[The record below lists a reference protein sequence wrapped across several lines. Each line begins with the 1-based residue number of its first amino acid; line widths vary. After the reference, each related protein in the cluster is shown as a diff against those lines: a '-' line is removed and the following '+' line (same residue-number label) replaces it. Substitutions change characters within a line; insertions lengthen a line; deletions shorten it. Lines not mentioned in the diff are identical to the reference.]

1 MYELQQICRFMEQW
15 APPALAEEWDNPG
28 LLVDAGS
35 LVRRVLVTLDIT
47 PAVVGEAHRL
57 GCQLVVSHHPV
68 IFKPVRRLQSAD
80 AAFLLARYGI
90 SALCAHTNLDAAEG
104 CVNDVLAG
112 LLELE
117 DVQPLE
123 GLGRVGDRDSISPA
137 QLAEQVGKLLG
148 APVLLADAGLPITRV
163 AVVGG
168 SGGEFFEAAAR
179 AGAQCLVTG
188 EASHHHGLDAL
199 EQGVSVIV
207 AGHFATEWPIV
218 PEMARRLRQA
228 FGELEVLV
236 SGSNRPPFHLAGR

>member
-47 PAVVGEAHRL
+47 PAVVEEAHRL

-104 CVNDVLAG
+104 GVNDVLAG

-137 QLAEQVGKLLG
+137 QLAEQVGKLLNT
-148 APVLLADAGLPITRV
+148 PVLLADAGLPITRV

-218 PEMARRLRQA
+218 PEMARRLRQV

>member
-28 LLVDAGS
+28 LLVDAGT

-47 PAVVGEAHRL
+47 PAVVEEAHRL

-68 IFKPVRRLQSAD
+68 IFKPVRRLQQGD

-90 SALCAHTNLDAAEG
+90 SALCAHTNLDAAYG
-104 CVNDVLAG
+104 GVNEVLAG
-112 LLELE
+112 RLER
-117 DVQPLE
+117 DMVQPLE
-123 GLGRVGDRDSISPA
+123 GRGRVGDRESISPA
-137 QLAEQVGKLLG
+137 QLAEQVGRLLN
-148 APVLLADAGLPITRV
+148 APVLLADAGRPVTRV

-168 SGGEFFEAAAR
+168 SGGEFFAAAAQ

-199 EQGVSVIV
+199 DQGVSLIV
-207 AGHFATEWPIV
+207 AGHFATEWPVV

-228 FGELEVLV
+228 FGGLEVLI
-236 SGSNRPPFHLAGR
+236 SGSNRPPFHPVGR

>member
-47 PAVVGEAHRL
+47 PAVVEEAHRL

-104 CVNDVLAG
+104 GVNDVLAG

-137 QLAEQVGKLLG
+137 QLAEQVGKLLNT
-148 APVLLADAGLPITRV
+148 PVLLADAGLPITRV

-228 FGELEVLV
+228 FGELEVLA

>member
-47 PAVVGEAHRL
+47 PAVVEEAHRL

-104 CVNDVLAG
+104 GVNDVLAG

-137 QLAEQVGKLLG
+137 QLAEQVGKLLN

-168 SGGEFFEAAAR
+168 SGGEFFEAAVQ
-179 AGAQCLVTG
+179 AGAQCLITG

>member
-47 PAVVGEAHRL
+47 PAVVEEAHRL

-68 IFKPVRRLQSAD
+68 IFKPVRRLQSTD

-104 CVNDVLAG
+104 GVNDVLAG
-112 LLELE
+112 LLKLE

-137 QLAEQVGKLLG
+137 QLAEQVGKLLN

>member
-47 PAVVGEAHRL
+47 PAVVEEAHRL

-104 CVNDVLAG
+104 GVNDVLAG

-137 QLAEQVGKLLG
+137 QLAEQVGKLLNT
-148 APVLLADAGLPITRV
+148 PVLLADAGRPITRV

-228 FGELEVLV
+228 FGELEVLA

>member
-47 PAVVGEAHRL
+47 PAVVEEAHRL

-104 CVNDVLAG
+104 GVNYVLAG

-117 DVQPLE
+117 NVQPLD

-137 QLAEQVGKLLG
+137 QLAEQVGKLLN

-168 SGGEFFEAAAR
+168 SGGEFFEAAAQ

>member
-47 PAVVGEAHRL
+47 PAVVEEAHRL

-104 CVNDVLAG
+104 GVNDVLAG

-137 QLAEQVGKLLG
+137 QLAEQVGKLLS
-148 APVLLADAGLPITRV
+148 APVLLADAGHPITRV

-168 SGGEFFEAAAR
+168 SGGEFFEAAAQ

-199 EQGVSVIV
+199 EQGVSLIV

>member
-47 PAVVGEAHRL
+47 PAVVEEAHRL

-104 CVNDVLAG
+104 GVNDVLAG

-123 GLGRVGDRDSISPA
+123 DLGRVGDRDSISPA
-137 QLAEQVGKLLG
+137 QLAEQVGKLLNT
-148 APVLLADAGLPITRV
+148 PVLLADAGLPITRV

>member
-47 PAVVGEAHRL
+47 PAVVEEAHRL

-68 IFKPVRRLQSAD
+68 IFKPVRRLQSTD

-104 CVNDVLAG
+104 GVNDVLAG

-117 DVQPLE
+117 NVQPLE

-137 QLAEQVGKLLG
+137 QLAEQVGKLLN

-168 SGGEFFEAAAR
+168 SGGEFFEAAAQ

>member
-47 PAVVGEAHRL
+47 SAVVEEAHRL

-104 CVNDVLAG
+104 GVNDVLAG

-137 QLAEQVGKLLG
+137 QLAEQVGKLLNT
-148 APVLLADAGLPITRV
+148 PVLLADAGLPITRV

>member
-47 PAVVGEAHRL
+47 PAVVEEAHRL

-68 IFKPVRRLQSAD
+68 IFKPVRRLQSTD

-104 CVNDVLAG
+104 GVNDVLAG

-137 QLAEQVGKLLG
+137 QLAEQVGKLLN
-148 APVLLADAGLPITRV
+148 APVLLADAGRPITRV

-168 SGGEFFEAAAR
+168 SGGEFFEAAAQ

-199 EQGVSVIV
+199 EQGVSLIV

>member
-47 PAVVGEAHRL
+47 PAVVEEAHRL

-104 CVNDVLAG
+104 GVNDVLAG

-137 QLAEQVGKLLG
+137 RLAEQVGKLLG

>member
-47 PAVVGEAHRL
+47 PAVVEEAHRL

-104 CVNDVLAG
+104 GVNDVLAG

-123 GLGRVGDRDSISPA
+123 GLGRV
-137 QLAEQVGKLLG
+137 
-148 APVLLADAGLPITRV
+148 
-163 AVVGG
+163 
-168 SGGEFFEAAAR
+168 
-179 AGAQCLVTG
+179 VTG
-188 EASHHHGLDAL
+188 IPSLPPSWPNRWASCSILRCC
-199 EQGVSVIV
+199 
-207 AGHFATEWPIV
+207 WPT
-218 PEMARRLRQA
+218 PACPLPGWRW
-228 FGELEVLV
+228 
-236 SGSNRPPFHLAGR
+236 

>member
-47 PAVVGEAHRL
+47 PAVVEEAHRL

-104 CVNDVLAG
+104 GVNDVLAG

-137 QLAEQVGKLLG
+137 QLSEQVGKLLNT
-148 APVLLADAGLPITRV
+148 PVLLADAGLPITRV

>member
-47 PAVVGEAHRL
+47 PAVVEEAHRL

-104 CVNDVLAG
+104 GVNDVLAG

-137 QLAEQVGKLLG
+137 QLAEQVGKLLN

-168 SGGEFFEAAAR
+168 SGGEFFEAAAQ

>member
-47 PAVVGEAHRL
+47 PAVVEEAHRQ

-104 CVNDVLAG
+104 GVNDVLAG

-123 GLGRVGDRDSISPA
+123 GLGRVGDRDSISPT

-168 SGGEFFEAAAR
+168 SGGEFFEAAAQ

>member
-47 PAVVGEAHRL
+47 PAVVEEAHRL

-104 CVNDVLAG
+104 GVNDVLAG

-137 QLAEQVGKLLG
+137 QLAEQVGKLLNT
-148 APVLLADAGLPITRV
+148 PVLLADAGRPITRV

-236 SGSNRPPFHLAGR
+236 SASNRPPFHLAGR

>member
-47 PAVVGEAHRL
+47 PAVVEEAHRL
-57 GCQLVVSHHPV
+57 GCQLVMSHHPV

-104 CVNDVLAG
+104 GVNDVLAG

-123 GLGRVGDRDSISPA
+123 GLGRVGDQDSISPA
-137 QLAEQVGKLLG
+137 QLAEQVGKLLNT
-148 APVLLADAGLPITRV
+148 PVLLADAGLPITRV

-168 SGGEFFEAAAR
+168 SGGDFFEAAAR

>member
-47 PAVVGEAHRL
+47 PAVVEEAHRL

-104 CVNDVLAG
+104 GVNDVLAG

-148 APVLLADAGLPITRV
+148 VPVLLADAGLPITRV

-228 FGELEVLV
+228 FGELEVLA

>member
-47 PAVVGEAHRL
+47 PAVVEEAHRL

-104 CVNDVLAG
+104 GVNDVLAG

-137 QLAEQVGKLLG
+137 QLAEQVGKLLNT
-148 APVLLADAGLPITRV
+148 PVLLADAGLPITRV

>member
-47 PAVVGEAHRL
+47 PAVVEEAHRL

-104 CVNDVLAG
+104 GVNDVLAG

-137 QLAEQVGKLLG
+137 QLAEQVGKLLNT
-148 APVLLADAGLPITRV
+148 PVLLADAGLPITRV

-236 SGSNRPPFHLAGR
+236 SGSNCPPFHLAGR

>member
-47 PAVVGEAHRL
+47 PAVVEEAHRL

-104 CVNDVLAG
+104 GVNDVLAG

-137 QLAEQVGKLLG
+137 QLAEQVGKLLNT
-148 APVLLADAGLPITRV
+148 PVLLADAGLPITRV

-199 EQGVSVIV
+199 EQRVSVIV

>member
-47 PAVVGEAHRL
+47 PAVVEEAHRL

-104 CVNDVLAG
+104 GVNDVLAG

-117 DVQPLE
+117 DVQLLE

-137 QLAEQVGKLLG
+137 QLAEQVGKLLNT
-148 APVLLADAGLPITRV
+148 PVLLADAGLPITRV

>member
-47 PAVVGEAHRL
+47 PAVVEEAHRL
-57 GCQLVVSHHPV
+57 GCQLVMSHHPV

-104 CVNDVLAG
+104 GVNDVLAG

-123 GLGRVGDRDSISPA
+123 GLGRVGDQDSISPA
-137 QLAEQVGKLLG
+137 QLAEQVGKLLNT
-148 APVLLADAGLPITRV
+148 PVLLADAGLPITRV

>member
-15 APPALAEEWDNPG
+15 APLALAEEWDNPG

-35 LVRRVLVTLDIT
+35 LVRRVLVALDIT
-47 PAVVGEAHRL
+47 PAVVEEAHRL

-104 CVNDVLAG
+104 GVNDVLAG

-117 DVQPLE
+117 NVQPLE

-137 QLAEQVGKLLG
+137 QLAEQVGKLLS

-218 PEMARRLRQA
+218 PEMACRLRQA

>member
-47 PAVVGEAHRL
+47 PAVVEEAHRL

-104 CVNDVLAG
+104 GVNDVLAG

-117 DVQPLE
+117 NVQPLD

-137 QLAEQVGKLLG
+137 QLAEQVGKLLN

-168 SGGEFFEAAAR
+168 SGGEFFEAAAQ